1 MWFLF
6 TICTILAWSGSD
18 LFSKMGSRPDDKNS
32 HWKMLMAVGFV
43 MGLHAIYQVTVGGVH
58 YELYNFIAYMP
69 VSAMYII
76 SMLFGYMGLR
86 YIELSISSPI
96 CNSSGALVAV
106 MCFIF
111 LGDTMPPLALAA
123 VALIS
128 TGIILLAVFEK
139 RDGDKERAARGIKT
153 DIKYER
159 GLFAILFPVLY
170 LVIDAMG
177 TFLDG
182 MYFDFALPSWFYV
195 GVNEGNVETICNI
208 SYEFTFMIV
217 GILAAVYVLG
227 IKKEKLTLER
237 DKQKLMAACFE
248 TVGQFTY
255 VFALS
260 GNAIIAAP
268 AIGSYTI
275 FSVLWSHLFLKEKLA
290 KKQYLVIGM
299 VLLGVVMLAFLDI

>member
-139 RDGDKERAARGIKT
+139 RDGDKERAARGVKT
-153 DIKYER
+153 DIKYE
-159 GLFAILFPVLY
+159 
-170 LVIDAMG
+170 
-177 TFLDG
+177 
-182 MYFDFALPSWFYV
+182 
-195 GVNEGNVETICNI
+195 
-208 SYEFTFMIV
+208 
-217 GILAAVYVLG
+217 
-227 IKKEKLTLER
+227 
-237 DKQKLMAACFE
+237 
-248 TVGQFTY
+248 
-255 VFALS
+255 
-260 GNAIIAAP
+260 
-268 AIGSYTI
+268 
-275 FSVLWSHLFLKEKLA
+275 
-290 KKQYLVIGM
+290 
-299 VLLGVVMLAFLDI
+299 

>member
-1 MWFLF
+1 MWFIF

-18 LFSKMGSRPDDKNS
+18 LMSKMGSRPDDKNS
-32 HWKMLMAVGFV
+32 HLKMLMAVGFV
-43 MGLHAIYQVTVGGVH
+43 MGIHAIWQVTVGGV
-58 YELYNFIAYMP
+58 EYNLFNFVAYMP

-76 SMLFGYMGLR
+76 SMMFGYMGLR

-96 CNSSGALVAV
+96 CNSSGAMVAI
-106 MCFIF
+106 MCFFF
-111 LGDTMPPLALAA
+111 LGDTMSPMALLA

-128 TGIILLAVFEK
+128 VGILLLAVIEK
-139 RDGDKERAARGIKT
+139 KEGDARRAIHAHT
-153 DIKYER
+153 DNIKYER
-159 GLFAILFPVLY
+159 GLMAILFPVLY

-182 MYFDFALPSWFYV
+182 MYFDFLLPDWFYQ
-195 GVNEGNVETICNI
+195 GINPDTVEVVCNI

-217 GILAAVYVLG
+217 GILAAIYVLG
-227 IKKEKLTLER
+227 IKKEKLSVDS
-237 DKQKLMAACFE
+237 DKYKLAAACFE

-260 GNAIIAAP
+260 GNTIIAAP

-275 FSVLWSHLFLKEKLA
+275 FSVLWSHIFLKEKLT
-290 KKQYLVIGM
+290 KKQYFVIGM
-299 VLLGVVMLAFLDI
+299 VLLGVVILAFLDI